1 MLITNL
7 TILAVELKKL
17 IGGNCKAEMF
27 TESTLIVTSYG
38 DSSNES
44 KIKVDIINDLCR
56 VEIVVSYT
64 TRLDNVV
71 DAAAKLRGD
80 DVIHVYCG
88 HAQVHKTY
96 VMTMEQFSSL
106 SVEQIEHAAKDIVG
120 TAQGM

>member
-17 IGGNCKAEMF
+17 IGDNCKAEMF
-27 TESTLIVTSYG
+27 TERTLIVTSYG

-64 TRLDNVV
+64 TQLENVV

-80 DVIHVYCG
+80 DVIHVYADRV
-88 HAQVHKTY
+88 HVHKTC
-96 VMTMEQFSSL
+96 VIPLEQFSSL
-106 SVEQIEHAAKDIVG
+106 SAAQLEHAAKDIVG
-120 TAQGM
+120 TMKGL